1 MACIVAKAV
10 GLEVLQWGL
19 VAVPVFVTGHQ
30 LTSSGNSTLSANQG
44 SSFIAIGELSLVA
57 YWMILL
63 GSFLLVTLA
72 LYLPVKIFL
81 YRQRQSTSATLE
93 WRPSILL
100 YNLLSALPCYVMILV
115 GIQTPLSNVNA
126 KLYEDAIY
134 VTTPTILLC
143 LIATEWVA
151 KWKEDDNFSSDMA
164 EAMLNDF
171 HTAYD
176 IMELISLGLDDD
188 IASKT
193 WPIFAIFFFSF
204 LAMFKYVPR
213 SPKYKNEEDES
224 GNSRAKNWLLTN
236 IFVQDLP
243 FFTLRVTLICLYGL
257 KAGELLYPA
266 KSAAGLVFRSLQLYL
281 MRKEKGKVAPST
293 SEKSIAQEEL
303 DLEEKGE
310 TLDVEDLPT
319 ETLES

>member
-1 MACIVAKAV
+1 MACVVAKAV

-30 LTSSGNSTLSANQG
+30 LTSSGNSSLSANQG
-44 SSFIAIGELSLVA
+44 SPSIGKLSLVA

-72 LYLPVKIFL
+72 VHIPVKIFL
-81 YRQRQSTSATLE
+81 FKQRQSTTNATLE

-100 YNLLSALPCYVMILV
+100 YNLLSALPCYVMILI
-115 GIQTPLSNVNA
+115 GIQAPLSNVNA

-151 KWKEDDNFSSDMA
+151 KWKEDEFSSDMA

-193 WPIFAIFFFSF
+193 WPIFAIFALSL

-213 SPKYKNEEDES
+213 SPKYKNDGEEFPS
-224 GNSRAKNWLLTN
+224 GNSRAQKWLLTN

-243 FFTLRVTLICLYGL
+243 FFTLRLTLICLYGL

-281 MRKEKGKVAPST
+281 MKTENRKVSPSSQT
-293 SEKSIAQEEL
+293 GTASEEH
-303 DLEEKGE
+303 DLEEKDE
-310 TLDVEDLPT
+310 TVDVEDIPT
-319 ETLES
+319 ETLED

>member
-1 MACIVAKAV
+1 MASFVAKAV
-10 GLEVLQWGL
+10 GLEVLQLGL
-19 VAVPVFVTGHQ
+19 MAVPVFVTGHQ
-30 LTSSGNSTLSANQG
+30 LTSSGNSTLSANQA
-44 SSFIAIGELSLVA
+44 SSFFGELSLVA

-72 LYLPVKIFL
+72 VYLPVKLFL
-81 YRQRQSTSATLE
+81 YRQRQSTHTSLE

-100 YNLLSALPCYVMILV
+100 YNLLSALPCYVMILI
-115 GIQTPLSNVNA
+115 GIQIPLSNVNA

-134 VTTPTILLC
+134 ITTPIILLC

-151 KWKEDDNFSSDMA
+151 KWKEDDFSSDMA

-188 IASKT
+188 IANKT
-193 WPIFAIFFFSF
+193 WPIFAIFAFSL

-213 SPKYKNEEDES
+213 SPKYKNDEDES
-224 GNSRAKNWLLTN
+224 GNGRAQKWLLTN

-243 FFTLRVTLICLYGL
+243 FFTLRITLIGLYGL

-281 MRKEKGKVAPST
+281 MKRENRKVAPSANDCND
-293 SEKSIAQEEL
+293 SEERGTDEME
-303 DLEEKGE
+303 D
-310 TLDVEDLPT
+310 TMDVEDLPV
-319 ETLES
+319 ETLED

>member
-1 MACIVAKAV
+1 MASFVAKAV
-10 GLEVLQWGL
+10 GLEVLQLGL
-19 VAVPVFVTGHQ
+19 MAVPVFVTGHQ
-30 LTSSGNSTLSANQG
+30 LTSSGNSTLSANQA
-44 SSFIAIGELSLVA
+44 SSFFGELSLVA

-72 LYLPVKIFL
+72 LCLPVKLFL
-81 YRQRQSTSATLE
+81 YRQRQSTHTSLE

-100 YNLLSALPCYVMILV
+100 YNLLSALPCYVMILI
-115 GIQTPLSNVNA
+115 GIQIPLSTVNA

-134 VTTPTILLC
+134 ITTPIILLC

-151 KWKEDDNFSSDMA
+151 KWKEDDFSSDMA

-188 IASKT
+188 IANKT
-193 WPIFAIFFFSF
+193 WPIFAIFAFSL

-213 SPKYKNEEDES
+213 SPKYKNDEDES
-224 GNSRAKNWLLTN
+224 GNSRAQKWLLTN

-243 FFTLRVTLICLYGL
+243 FFTLRITLIGMYGL

-281 MRKEKGKVAPST
+281 MKRENRKVVPSANDCT
-293 SEKSIAQEEL
+293 VSEERGTDDMDETM
-303 DLEEKGE
+303 DL
-310 TLDVEDLPT
+310 EDLPV
-319 ETLES
+319 ETLED